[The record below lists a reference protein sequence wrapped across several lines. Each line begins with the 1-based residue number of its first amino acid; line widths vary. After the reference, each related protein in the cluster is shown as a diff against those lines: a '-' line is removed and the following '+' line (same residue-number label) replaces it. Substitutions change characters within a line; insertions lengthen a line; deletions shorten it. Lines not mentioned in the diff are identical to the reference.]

1 MKSSRLILIF
11 FLSIFLSIVIIQNT
25 QPVQAK
31 ITFITVEMPLILLLI
46 ITAVGGFALGIL
58 VALYRNIKNK
68 SQN

>member
-1 MKSSRLILIF
+1 MKRSRLILIF

-58 VALYRNIKNK
+58 VALYRNIKDK